1 MFSRTKNM
9 ILLDRMFANR
19 YRSIEKSPLMRIVI
33 NIYFG
38 HGDLSNDSIEND
50 IFSTEME
57 FVIVNNWRF
66 LYKE

>member
-1 MFSRTKNM
+1 M

-19 YRSIEKSPLMRIVI
+19 YHNLE

-50 IFSTEME
+50 IFCTEIE
-57 FVIVNNWRF
+57 FLIVNNWHF
-66 LYKE
+66 FV